1 MKREQ
6 ERREISEIRPI
17 RDDEVPAFR
26 ASMVLTFGGDAS
38 VDAQGDKRF
47 RALIASGRAFAAF
60 DRGMVVGTAATFD
73 FTLTVPGGSVPM
85 AGLTMVSVRP
95 THRRRG
101 ILRRLMELHLA
112 EARERGIALS
122 GLWSS
127 ETAIYGRFG
136 YGVAAESEELSFRAP
151 GLALP
156 DGPADEL
163 EFRDEVAPA
172 ELAPIYDAV
181 RKTRPGMF
189 SRSEAW
195 WRWMRFTERPFIA
208 PVPSPRRHVL
218 IRRDGV
224 PTGYVTYRQRALF
237 EQGLAAGTV
246 VVDELVA
253 TDTRAELTLWR
264 FLCSIDLFPQVRY
277 WNAPVDSILPWV
289 TPDRRRLLRQRTDT
303 LWLRIEDVAAALA
316 ARTYAAD
323 GVLGLELDAQCY
335 ELRVEGGRARCAAG
349 APPSALR
356 LDRATLGSLYLGGAG
371 VSLLARAG
379 CITGD
384 AETLALADRMFTSPR
399 APWCP
404 EIF

>member
-1 MKREQ
+1 MEH
-6 ERREISEIRPI
+6 REISEVRPI
-17 RDDEVPAFR
+17 RDEEVPAFR
-26 ASMVLTFGGDAS
+26 ASMMLTFGGDAA
-38 VDAQGDKRF
+38 VDVNGDTRF

-60 DRGMVVGTAATFD
+60 DRGMVVGTAGTFD
-73 FTLTVPGGSVPM
+73 FTLTVPGGAVPM

-101 ILRRLMELHLA
+101 ILRRLMDLHLC
-112 EARERGIALS
+112 EARARGVALS

-136 YGVAAESEELSFRAP
+136 YGVAAESDELSFRAP
-151 GLALP
+151 ALDLP
-156 DGPADEL
+156 ESPGDEL
-163 EFRDEVAPA
+163 EFLDAVAPA
-172 ELAPIYDAV
+172 ELRPIYEAV
-181 RKTRPGMF
+181 RTTRPGML
-189 SRSEAW
+189 SRSDAW
-195 WRWMRFTERPFIA
+195 WRWMRFTERPFIT

-224 PTGYVTYRQRALF
+224 PTGYVAYRQRAAF

-246 VVDELVA
+246 VVEELVA
-253 TDTRAELTLWR
+253 VDTRAELTLWR

-289 TPDRRRLLRQRTDT
+289 TADRRRLQRQRTDA

-323 GVLGLELDAQCY
+323 GALGLEIDGQGY

-349 APPSALR
+349 ASPASLR
-356 LDRATLGSLYLGGAG
+356 LDRAALGSIYLGGVA

-379 CITGD
+379 RITGD
-384 AETLALADRMFTSPR
+384 PRAVALADRMFTSPR